1 MNYASFDMKN
11 EYLTM
16 IKGDTLS
23 FNMEIQNLSAPLA
36 SAYFS
41 CRKDF
46 DSEYSF
52 QKSLG
57 DGISQLSLSNGVGL
71 YIVRVAPED
80 TADLE
85 AGQYRYDL
93 EIGIGSDIYTVLNGI
108 LEIQED
114 VTKR

>member
-1 MNYASFDMKN
+1 MKN

-16 IKGDTLS
+16 VKGDTLT
-23 FNMEIQNLSAPLA
+23 FNMEIENMARPLV

-41 CRKDF
+41 CKKDF
-46 DSEYSF
+46 DGNYVF
-52 QKSLG
+52 KKSLG
-57 DGISQLSLSNGVGL
+57 DGITLLSNTGGKGL

-93 EIGIGSDIYTVLNGI
+93 EIGVDSDIYTVLKGI
-108 LEIQED
+108 LEIEED
-114 VTKR
+114 VTRR